1 MLQTQSHDP
10 STVTRCIRH
19 ARGVRKGAWLHS
31 IGYVYSQ
38 KLQLSLWAVAFA
50 AIRPSTSLGDT
61 VVYVFRVTFASDTQP
76 QLTNVEFYSNV
87 LSICCYGMF
96 VSVFRVASSRIQETE
111 ATLYYLSLSIFVC
124 LFVHKMIP
132 SLFARYHL
140 YERCHHSP
148 TPCRNTLYIDFL
160 ICSWML
166 INTRV
171 NTRWQVYILDAS
183 LVSNDPQ

>member
-10 STVTRCIRH
+10 STVTRCIRR

-87 LSICCYGMF
+87 LSIYCYGVF

-111 ATLYYLSLSIFVC
+111 ATLYYLSLSLFLFVC
-124 LFVHKMIP
+124 LFTKWYHRYSHVPIYMNVATILLRRAATP
-132 SLFARYHL
+132 CILIFLFAR
-140 YERCHHSP
+140 EC
-148 TPCRNTLYIDFL
+148 
-160 ICSWML
+160 
-166 INTRV
+166 
-171 NTRWQVYILDAS
+171 
-183 LVSNDPQ
+183 